1 MAACAEP
8 SGSQREIETI
18 LDLEDEAPGTDPGSF
33 ELPSRIRTEFAY
45 PTTVPGTVNWV
56 DELRVLANRQCDH
69 DGDRR
74 EGFGEQ
80 DNKV

>member
-1 MAACAEP
+1 MR
-8 SGSQREIETI
+8 SQVGFQREIDTT
-18 LDLEDEAPGTDPGSF
+18 LDLEDVAPCTNPGSF
-33 ELPSRIRTEFAY
+33 ELPSRIQTEFAY
-45 PTTVPGTVNWV
+45 PTTVPSTDNWV
-56 DELRVLANRQCDH
+56 VELRVLANRQCDH